1 LGEAQERGL
10 SLLEFSGLAG
20 TKSVFR
26 DVRSQVAPKALAQ
39 LGGDLSEEA
48 AQVELK
54 TAICLPKKPD
64 QAGGGLS

>member
-1 LGEAQERGL
+1 V
-10 SLLEFSGLAG
+10 LEFSGLAG